1 MRDLP
6 RDIRLSAFYD
16 RLNIEIGANNRAKQH
31 VSKYDAR
38 SLFIFLASF
47 RLFSPLS
54 ASEHPRHPNC
64 YHFYPPEISVN
75 RELKWGKSPT
85 FDPFPPSHRALEL
98 RKIER
103 KQAIWSLKQVK
114 KKRSGANGATRG
126 IWFHREWRSG
136 YISAT
141 RLSHFRRYLFA
152 FKEIPGIAYN
162 SWKRPEMTGA
172 GDGAEINCLTQKNTK
187 R

>member
-1 MRDLP
+1 MRTKFHSSFCTSSRRKTRNISRPLNPRVCMRDLP

-47 RLFSPLS
+47 RRFSPLS

-64 YHFYPPEISVN
+64 YHFFPPEISVN

-85 FDPFPPSHRALEL
+85 FDPFPLSHRALEL

-103 KQAIWSLKQVK
+103 KQAI
-114 KKRSGANGATRG
+114 
-126 IWFHREWRSG
+126 
-136 YISAT
+136 
-141 RLSHFRRYLFA
+141 
-152 FKEIPGIAYN
+152 
-162 SWKRPEMTGA
+162 
-172 GDGAEINCLTQKNTK
+172 
-187 R
+187 